1 MVTKSCMPYGNSFVM
16 LCSISFII
24 YIDFILIFG
33 EVTIINR
40 DCQEFPLLLFKVI
53 KILITFSIILQHPF
67 PHWYNLNLEPL
78 AFQLPFILISY
89 NHRLL

>member
-33 EVTIINR
+33 EVTINIQTAKNFR
-40 DCQEFPLLLFKVI
+40 CFYLRLSKF
-53 KILITFSIILQHPF
+53 LITFSIILQHPF

-78 AFQLPFILISY
+78 AFQLPLILISY

>member
-33 EVTIINR
+33 EVTINIR

-53 KILITFSIILQHPF
+53 KIFDYLQYYSPA
-67 PHWYNLNLEPL
+67 P
-78 AFQLPFILISY
+78 IST
-89 NHRLL
+89 LVQSQS